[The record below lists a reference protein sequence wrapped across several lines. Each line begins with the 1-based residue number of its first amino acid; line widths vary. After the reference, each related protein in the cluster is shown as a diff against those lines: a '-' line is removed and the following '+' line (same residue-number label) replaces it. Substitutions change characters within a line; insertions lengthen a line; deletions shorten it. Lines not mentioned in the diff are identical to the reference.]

1 MSKKKGKDKKVE
13 TVELTEHGVIL
24 WIPEDTVELEL
35 LCKIIEDGKLVK
47 VGKTLNNY
55 ELVEAHQEW
64 QDNCERYVLTEE
76 GHEYVR
82 QLKEQK
88 MKSGT

>member
-1 MSKKKGKDKKVE
+1 MSKKKSKDKKPE
-13 TVELTEHGVIL
+13 IIELTEHGVIL

-35 LCKIIEDGKLVK
+35 SCKIMKDGKLIE

-64 QDNCERYVLTEE
+64 LNNCEKYILTEK
-76 GHEYVR
+76 GREYLR

-88 MKSGT
+88 MESST